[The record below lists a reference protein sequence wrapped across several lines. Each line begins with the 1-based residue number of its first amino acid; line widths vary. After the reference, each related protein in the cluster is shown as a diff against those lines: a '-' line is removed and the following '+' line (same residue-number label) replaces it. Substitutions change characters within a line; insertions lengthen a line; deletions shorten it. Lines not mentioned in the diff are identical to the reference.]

1 MTEARS
7 QELGPAGFKQG
18 SGVSKRTETEN
29 GRNGERG
36 KNLSPIRRFTDSPI
50 RFSFLLLLTAY
61 CLLFTVTTGCG
72 KKAPPKPP
80 QETALVK
87 ITKKIDKARRMRG
100 LALRKQD
107 KAMRE
112 GQYEET

>member
-1 MTEARS
+1 MDLKKPCIIVILMAC
-7 QELGPAGFKQG
+7 LMLV
-18 SGVSKRTETEN
+18 VS
-29 GRNGERG
+29 
-36 KNLSPIRRFTDSPI
+36 
-50 RFSFLLLLTAY
+50 
-61 CLLFTVTTGCG
+61 TGCG